1 MNECDNKI
9 KEEIIPK
16 DNSEKIILP
25 LIGVWFILIINI
37 ISLKDY
43 VFQMEKPFI
52 IFSIIRIFLYL
63 ICAILMTK
71 SFETKKLCYYI
82 FSMILSIILN
92 LSFTFYCIYLIINDS
107 KIKEEDEYFYVFL
120 VMIALEWALIIIL
133 IIYLFKV
140 KKGFIKNRYKGW
152 AV

>member
-43 VFQMEKPFI
+43 VFQME
-52 IFSIIRIFLYL
+52 
-63 ICAILMTK
+63 
-71 SFETKKLCYYI
+71 
-82 FSMILSIILN
+82 
-92 LSFTFYCIYLIINDS
+92 
-107 KIKEEDEYFYVFL
+107 
-120 VMIALEWALIIIL
+120 
-133 IIYLFKV
+133 
-140 KKGFIKNRYKGW
+140 
-152 AV
+152 